1 MRHLLGIVVGL
12 VLTAA
17 ALAVTAVGVGQLG
30 LAATTRDPSSTGLAW
45 VLVGGVLFGLLA
57 ASRRVSPVS
66 PFLGGALLIAGVVL
80 TVQDVARVLPDVGD
94 GDLSRG
100 LDQLVYTG
108 TAAVIGALL
117 VVLAL
122 VPQGRRVR
130 RAKGDDGREDDGFTA
145 VPQSSPQAW
154 SPPQG

>member
-17 ALAVTAVGVGQLG
+17 ALAVTAVGIGQLS
-30 LAATTRDPSSTGLAW
+30 LAAATGDPSSTGLAW
-45 VLVGGVLFGLLA
+45 VLVGGALFGLLA
-57 ASRRVSPVS
+57 ASRRLSPVS

-80 TVQDVARVLPDVGD
+80 TVQDVARVLPDLGS
-94 GDLSRG
+94 GDLGRG
-100 LDQLVYTG
+100 LDQFVLTG
-108 TAAVIGALL
+108 AAAVVGTLL

-130 RAKGDDGREDDGFTA
+130 RVKGDDGRDDDGFTA
-145 VPQSSPQAW
+145 VPPSSPQAW
-154 SPPQG
+154 SPPER